1 MQQLSKMGPATP
13 LNLRPPLSGESERVR
28 GDEEELEAG
37 ERGAC
42 ELEEH
47 VLQRLSCLGS
57 LKSLGSLW
65 KVIVSYNLK
74 GWANIMIE
82 QWV

>member
-1 MQQLSKMGPATP
+1 MQQFSKMGPATP

-37 ERGAC
+37 KGGAR

-47 VLQRLSCLGS
+47 VLQRLSRLER
-57 LKSLGSLW
+57 LKSL
-65 KVIVSYNLK
+65 
-74 GWANIMIE
+74 
-82 QWV
+82 

>member
-1 MQQLSKMGPATP
+1 MQQLSKMGPPTP

-47 VLQRLSCLGS
+47 VLQRLSCLEEFEITIMP
-57 LKSLGSLW
+57 LERYCFVYFERLGQN
-65 KVIVSYNLK
+65 YD
-74 GWANIMIE
+74 
-82 QWV
+82 

>member
-1 MQQLSKMGPATP
+1 MQQLSKMGPPTP
-13 LNLRPPLSGESERVR
+13 LNLRPPLGGESECVR

-47 VLQRLSCLGS
+47 VLQRLSCLEEFKITMRP
-57 LKSLGSLW
+57 LERFVYFERLGQN
-65 KVIVSYNLK
+65 YD
-74 GWANIMIE
+74 
-82 QWV
+82 